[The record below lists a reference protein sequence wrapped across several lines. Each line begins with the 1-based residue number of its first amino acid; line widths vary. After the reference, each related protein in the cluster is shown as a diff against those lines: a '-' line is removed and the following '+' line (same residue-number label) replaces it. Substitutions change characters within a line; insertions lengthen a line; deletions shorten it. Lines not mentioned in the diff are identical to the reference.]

1 LGIAPPV
8 ITQLVRELIDDGLVV
23 ELENSP
29 SQGGR
34 PARLLGLVSSA
45 GHAIGVKVAPD
56 HASFVEVSLD
66 GTVVRATDVPFDA
79 SAVMGV
85 SQLTESLLQFV
96 AESSVPL
103 LGVGV
108 GLPGTVDQQ
117 DGGIVDST
125 QLNWNQVPLGP
136 VLRRALHL
144 PVIIDNNVNAL
155 SIAERL
161 FGQGRSYKDFLV
173 VTIGTGI
180 GAGIVSDGVV
190 FRGHS
195 GGAGDIGHMPFDQTG
210 PVCQCGN
217 RGCLEAFIGEAQ
229 LVNLAHEAGVLSPNV
244 TEIAA
249 LVSLADSGDAA
260 ARTIFEHAGRRL
272 GQAVAGVVNI
282 LDPEIVFLLGE
293 GLGAWPHWARG
304 FEPSLRSGLVPGK
317 RGVPISAESWADDKW
332 AQGAACLVLAT
343 PFDASGIAGDQG
355 DLVRTR
361 LRNNALST
369 R

>member
-1 LGIAPPV
+1 
-8 ITQLVRELIDDGLVV
+8 VRELIRDGLVI

-34 PARLLGLVSSA
+34 PARLLGLVASA

-56 HASFVEVSLD
+56 HASFVEVGLD
-66 GTVVRATDVPFDA
+66 GAVARAVDVPFDA
-79 SAVMGV
+79 YSVMGL
-85 SQLTESLLQFV
+85 SQLTDSLRQFA
-96 AESSVPL
+96 AESSAPL

-117 DGGIVDST
+117 DGGIIDST

-136 VLRRALHL
+136 VLRRTLNL

-155 SIAERL
+155 SVAERL
-161 FGQGRSYKDFLV
+161 FGQGRAHKDFLV
-173 VTIGTGI
+173 VTIGSGI

-195 GGAGDIGHMPFDQTG
+195 GGAGDIGHIPFGDDG
-210 PVCQCGN
+210 PLCQCGN

-229 LVNLAHEAGVLSPNV
+229 LVKLAHEAGILSPDV
-244 TEIAA
+244 TEIGA
-249 LVSLADSGDAA
+249 LGALADSGNLE
-260 ARTIFEHAGRRL
+260 ARSIFEGAGRRL
-272 GQAVAGVVNI
+272 GRAVAGVVNM

-293 GLGAWPHWARG
+293 GVSAWAHWAPG
-304 FEPSLRSGLVPGK
+304 FEPALRSGLVTGK
-317 RGVPISAESWADDKW
+317 RGVPVSVESWADDKW

-343 PFDASGIAGDQG
+343 PFDISGIAGDQG

-361 LRNNALST
+361 LRTNALP
-369 R
+369 RR